1 MTHRQP
7 QGSAI
12 IDRGTA
18 IHLPPER
25 LLGAMHWPD
34 AASKCKCESRYEQD
48 AKSKHCNSARVI
60 GRQFN
65 LARFSK
71 SGNSLVPK
79 WRARPAV
86 LPQVRALAPHRIK
99 PHVSH
104 RKWHQMG
111 DTLGPADL
119 HSRTFPQSG
128 CGWYAALAA
137 MARRVVLPAARS
149 SVGTLRDNLAG
160 LSFAPPDILERLRR
174 HHRVTHRVG
183 DAGVAKDVLLSVRVQ
198 ENLYLLLISPT
209 LQKARP
215 R

>member
-1 MTHRQP
+1 MACAIRQSFP
-7 QGSAI
+7 RCAL
-12 IDRGTA
+12 RT
-18 IHLPPER
+18 R
-25 LLGAMHWPD
+25 
-34 AASKCKCESRYEQD
+34 R
-48 AKSKHCNSARVI
+48 
-60 GRQFN
+60 
-65 LARFSK
+65 
-71 SGNSLVPK
+71 
-79 WRARPAV
+79 
-86 LPQVRALAPHRIK
+86 LAPHRIK

-183 DAGVAKDVLLSVRVQ
+183 DAGVAKDVLLSARVQ
-198 ENLYLLLISPT
+198 ENLYLLLNYPRRCRRPGH
-209 LQKARP
+209 ARP
-215 R
+215 LARDNSTCRARSKLRVSKAASVLGVGGLSIKKGAVQLALNSIS